1 MRDEPVASDNWGR
14 ERIFAAEIRS
24 RRRVRSSLHAQS
36 VVRVDEE
43 DFKATDDLVEHL
55 IRNRLDP
62 PHPSITA

>member
-36 VVRVDEE
+36 AVRGDEKGFE
-43 DFKATDDLVEHL
+43 ATDDFFKHF

-62 PHPSITA
+62 PHPLITA